1 MGASTS
7 SMHRWIVTILFFY
20 SCCLSSVLSAQDA
33 STDVPPAKAP
43 APINIKDAGKIT
55 IQAIAETGYFDEQGR
70 YVVDLLEQDYAY
82 LAVRVETLEGR
93 PVEGALPSFSLEGA
107 SRLVL
112 PEALSENPGTD
123 EFGVIEFAVT
133 GGSMGLD
140 KVTVELRETR
150 LELLVNVISLRA
162 TGFPALEVVEGGIPW
177 TDLMKARVQYTDTAM
192 VTEFPKEIETRAG
205 QTVKLSGFM
214 MPLEADLKQRRFLLT
229 SNPPGCYFH
238 IPGGPAGAVEVFA
251 TEGIEASWN
260 PLVLEGRFEPQ
271 KESETGVVY
280 QLHDARLISP

>member
-1 MGASTS
+1 MPRWFVTS
-7 SMHRWIVTILFFY
+7 LFFC
-20 SCCLSSVLSAQDA
+20 SCVLTSALHAQDA
-33 STDVPPAKAP
+33 NTDAAKPPV
-43 APINIKDAGKIT
+43 NIKDAGKIT
-55 IQAIAETGYFDEQGR
+55 LQVIAETGYFDEQGR

-82 LAVRVETLEGR
+82 LAVRVETLDGQ
-93 PVEGALPSFSLEGA
+93 PVQGALPTFSLNGA
-107 SRLVL
+107 SRLVA
-112 PEALSENPGTD
+112 PEELTENPGTD

-140 KVTVELRETR
+140 TVIVELQETR
-150 LELLVNVISLRA
+150 LEMLVNVISLRS
-162 TGFPALEVVEGGIPW
+162 TGFPTLEVVEGGIPW
-177 TDLMKARVQYTDTAM
+177 ADLLKAKIQYTDTAM
-192 VTEFPKEIETRAG
+192 VTEFPKEIATHAG

-271 KESETGVVY
+271 EKSDTGVVY
-280 QLHDARLISP
+280 QLHDARVVSP

>member
-1 MGASTS
+1 
-7 SMHRWIVTILFFY
+7 MHANITDRHRRLVAVLV
-20 SCCLSSVLSAQDA
+20 CCFCFLPSLLSAQETN
-33 STDVPPAKAP
+33 TDPSPLPV
-43 APINIKDAGKIT
+43 NIKDAGKVT
-55 IQAIAETGYFDEQGR
+55 IEAIAETGYFDEQGR
-70 YVVDLLEQDYAY
+70 YIVDLLEQDYAY
-82 LAVRVETLEGR
+82 LAVRVETEDGR
-93 PVEGALPSFSLEGA
+93 PVEGALPKFSLNGA

-112 PEALSENPGTD
+112 PEELTENPGTD

-140 KVTVELRETR
+140 KVVVELGEAS
-150 LELLVNVISLRA
+150 LDLLVNVISLRSS
-162 TGFPALEVVEGGIPW
+162 GFPTLEVIEGGIPW
-177 TDLMKARVQYTDTAM
+177 SDLMQARIEYTDTAM
-192 VTEFPKEIETRAG
+192 LTEFPKEIETRAG

-229 SNPPGCYFH
+229 SNPPSCYFH

-251 TEGIEASWN
+251 PEGIEASYN

-271 KESETGVVY
+271 QKSETGVVY